1 MNLTISLYSETQQYQ
16 DYCNVKE
23 KDHIKININSKKK
36 EMLKRKSLLLLLLFW
51 FDKNQSRLG
60 PYNKKLICF
69 CLTIINKI

>member
-36 EMLKRKSLLLLLLFW
+36 EMFKKEIIIIIIILVWQKPESVGAIQQKINLLL
-51 FDKNQSRLG
+51 
-60 PYNKKLICF
+60 PYHFK
-69 CLTIINKI
+69 

>member
-36 EMLKRKSLLLLLLFW
+36 EMFKKEIVIIIIIIILVWQKPESVGAIQQKINLLL
-51 FDKNQSRLG
+51 
-60 PYNKKLICF
+60 PYHY
-69 CLTIINKI
+69 

>member
-36 EMLKRKSLLLLLLFW
+36 EMF
-51 FDKNQSRLG
+51 
-60 PYNKKLICF
+60 KKE
-69 CLTIINKI
+69 IIIIIIIILV